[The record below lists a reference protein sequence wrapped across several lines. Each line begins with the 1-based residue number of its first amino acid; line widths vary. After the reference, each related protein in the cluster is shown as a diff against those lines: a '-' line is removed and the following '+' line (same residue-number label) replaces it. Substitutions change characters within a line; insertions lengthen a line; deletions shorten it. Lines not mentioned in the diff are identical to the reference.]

1 MGSGRWLLA
10 WVCVA
15 AGCGGRSSAGGSGEG
30 DPIGAGGGPPTNTV
44 CKTSFVCP
52 TGERC
57 DDGSCVPDDDCP
69 DAREPELL
77 FEAPAGS
84 PWAKGFN
91 PYLTVMDG
99 REFIASSD
107 VDEKGA
113 PNEITRFL
121 DLQTGRELLFVHEPG
136 YVGCGGTPARCY
148 FSSAGATTIVEVELG
163 GKTVSLREETLRAFP
178 GYAYLFASDADYRAR
193 RVVAIG
199 GTLVAIYA
207 LGRAIPLATIDF
219 VDKSVQR
226 VLVGAD
232 GRSER
237 VLSWKQATQITEED
251 AEVAVTALESGA
263 QSELIYRGPG
273 GPIWGVSALPDGD
286 AWVVLRDGRVSEN
299 EPAVFVYRSDG
310 TATLVGTLDTV
321 LAMEVDYEYRTGE
334 RRLEPGPSAYVTHC
348 DQSGCGSHR
357 FWFDPPSLEEVA
369 SVPLPEPG
377 LDVDYSR
384 RLACG
389 GADLWVVTMDGDDA
403 PARFWSMRI
412 PGRTGF
418 P

>member
-1 MGSGRWLLA
+1 M
-10 WVCVA
+10 
-15 AGCGGRSSAGGSGEG
+15 
-30 DPIGAGGGPPTNTV
+30 
-44 CKTSFVCP
+44 
-52 TGERC
+52 
-57 DDGSCVPDDDCP
+57 
-69 DAREPELL
+69 
-77 FEAPAGS
+77 
-84 PWAKGFN
+84 
-91 PYLTVMDG
+91 YLVVIDG

-107 VDEKGA
+107 VDESGV

-121 DLQTGRELLFVHEPG
+121 DLETGRELLFVHEPG
-136 YVGCGGTPARCY
+136 DAFCFGSPARCR
-148 FSSAGATTIVEVELG
+148 FPSGDATAIAEAELG
-163 GKTVSLREETLRAFP
+163 DGTVTIREETLFEFP
-178 GYAYLFASDADYRAR
+178 GYQFLFASDADYRDR
-193 RVVAIG
+193 RVVVAG
-199 GTLVAIYA
+199 GTRVELHE
-207 LGRAIPLATIDF
+207 LGRATPVASIDF
-219 VDKSVQR
+219 VDKSFQR